1 MWLKNSICKEDP
13 VVSIYSNFYMS
24 QPYEFIMHTHV
35 MKSLLPLIEAWCPEQ
50 GNSSYS
56 FILYLIIYLGRFV
69 SFQSA
74 TVNMDTRSLGSDQ
87 MVTHLQ
93 INTKL

>member
-1 MWLKNSICKEDP
+1 
-13 VVSIYSNFYMS
+13 
-24 QPYEFIMHTHV
+24 
-35 MKSLLPLIEAWCPEQ
+35 MKSSLPLIEAWGPEQ

-69 SFQSA
+69 SLQSV
-74 TVNMDTRSLGSDQ
+74 TVNMDTRNLGSDQ